1 MKKVIQKIQQEIED
15 CKKVIDLETSIIY
28 DTIKD
33 AALKNNIK
41 YTTLFSYLSGKSK
54 NKTKL
59 VFYDNK

>member
-1 MKKVIQKIQQEIED
+1 MNPVEIVIN
-15 CKKVIDLETSIIY
+15 LETNIIY
-28 DTIKD
+28 DTVKD
-33 AALKNNIK
+33 AVLNNNIK